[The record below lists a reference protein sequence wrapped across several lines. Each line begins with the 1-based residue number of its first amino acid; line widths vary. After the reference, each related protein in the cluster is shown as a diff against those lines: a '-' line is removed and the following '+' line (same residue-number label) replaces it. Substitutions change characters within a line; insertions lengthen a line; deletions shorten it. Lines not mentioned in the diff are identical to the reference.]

1 MLIRVGLEPG
11 VGGRTLAWGL
21 DFPGCFADGAND
33 SETLINFARRLLDYE
48 AWVDLHAEVP
58 WFTLV
63 NPDFR
68 IVEAAPSPLVSSPRP
83 GAFFEDDRRPL
94 SSQEMEQVLL
104 VQRWQSEELLAG
116 LEFLPEEATQL
127 LQESAGLISRTL
139 RLIAQDM
146 YEILSVLEPALP
158 SYPAEESPLAQFEF
172 TSALIPS
179 VLAAW
184 VGRETV
190 IEKNEERWSARK
202 ATRLLL
208 WRLRVGIDQVRAL
221 VL

>member
-1 MLIRVGLEPG
+1 

-33 SETLINFARRLLDYE
+33 SEALINFARRLLDYE
-48 AWVDLHAEVP
+48 AWIDLHAEVP

-68 IVEAAPSPLVSSPRP
+68 IVEAAPCPLVSSPKPR
-83 GAFFEDDRRPL
+83 AFFEDDRRAL

-127 LQESAGLISRTL
+127 LLESAGLISKTL

-146 YEILSVLEPALP
+146 YEILTVLEPALP
-158 SYPAEESPLAQFEF
+158 SYPVEESALAQFEF

-184 VGRETV
+184 IGRETV